1 MLRSVIASWTLFF
14 GLLMISAG
22 SGLQNV
28 LLGTRAPEIGFSNIA
43 TGFVMS
49 GYYAGIF
56 VGSIVVPRILAQ
68 VGHVRVFG
76 AMSAI
81 ASAAVLMHIA
91 FADPILWALMRLATG
106 FSFAGMYIV
115 CESWLND
122 KATNATRGQLLSLYM
137 IINMAGMGAGQ
148 MMIALGET
156 GGVGLFLLASVMVS
170 IAVVPILITVSA
182 APSFEAP
189 DRLGFRRLLQV
200 SPLSVV
206 GMVLIGLV
214 ISMIFG
220 MGPVYGR
227 NLGLNNTEIG
237 YFMTSIM
244 VGTLLLQYPVG
255 RLSDKF
261 DRRVIILGVS
271 TTAAV
276 CIATASFFGGNQLAM
291 LLLFTMVFGG
301 LAFSLYSLFIA
312 HANDYL
318 PPSQMVAMSSGLL
331 MVNGA
336 GAVVGSPFAAT
347 IIEVLGSRSFMP
359 AIALI
364 LVGLSGFVL
373 LRMRMRESVPT
384 EAQGPFVAF
393 PKTLTSVAAGLNPEA
408 EWSDGA
414 EGQAANDPFKD
425 NPYVN

>member
-1 MLRSVIASWTLFF
+1 MIRSVIASWTLFF

-22 SGLQNV
+22 NGLQNV

-56 VGSIVVPRILAQ
+56 LGSIVVPGILAR

-81 ASAAVLMHIA
+81 ASAAVLMHVA
-91 FADPILWALMRLATG
+91 FGHPILWAFMRLASG
-106 FSFAGMYIV
+106 FGFAGMYIV

-137 IINMAGMGAGQ
+137 IVNMGGMGLGQ
-148 MMIALGET
+148 LMIGLGET
-156 GGVGLFLLASVMVS
+156 GGVGLFLMASVMVS
-170 IAVVPILITVSA
+170 IAVVPILITVNA
-182 APSFEAP
+182 APNFEAP

-206 GMVLIGLV
+206 GMAISGLIV
-214 ISMIFG
+214 SMLFG

-261 DRRVIILGVS
+261 DRRVVILGAAS
-271 TTAAV
+271 SGAV
-276 CIATASFFGGNQLAM
+276 CIAIASFFGANQFLP
-291 LLLFTMVFGG
+291 LLIFTMIFGG
-301 LAFSLYSLFIA
+301 LTFSLYSLFIA
-312 HANDYL
+312 HANDFL

-347 IIEVLGSRSFMP
+347 IIQVLGSRFFMP

-364 LVGLSGFVL
+364 LVCLSIFVVI
-373 LRMRMRESVPT
+373 RMRLRDAVPQ

-393 PKTLTSVAAGLNPEA
+393 PETLTSVAAGLNPEA
-408 EWSDGA
+408 EWTDTT
-414 EGQAANDPFKD
+414 EDDAANDPFKD

>member
-1 MLRSVIASWTLFF
+1 MIRSVIASWTLFF

-22 SGLQNV
+22 NGLQNV

-56 VGSIVVPRILAQ
+56 LGSIVVPGILAR

-81 ASAAVLMHIA
+81 ASAAVLMHVA
-91 FADPILWALMRLATG
+91 FGHPILWALMRLASG
-106 FSFAGMYIV
+106 FGFAGMYIV

-122 KATNATRGQLLSLYM
+122 KATNETRGQLLSLYM
-137 IINMAGMGAGQ
+137 IVNIGGMGLGQ
-148 MMIALGET
+148 LMIGLGEA
-156 GGVGLFLLASVMVS
+156 GGVGLFLMASVMVS
-170 IAVVPILITVSA
+170 IAVVPILVSVSP
-182 APSFEAP
+182 APNFEAP
-189 DRLGFRRLLQV
+189 DRLGLRRLMQV
-200 SPLSVV
+200 SPLSVI
-206 GMVLIGLV
+206 GMATSGLI
-214 ISMIFG
+214 ISMLFG
-220 MGPVYGR
+220 MGPIYGR

-261 DRRVIILGVS
+261 DRRVVILGAAS
-271 TTAAV
+271 TSAV
-276 CIATASFFGGNQLAM
+276 CISIASFFGASNFIP
-291 LLLFTMVFGG
+291 LLVFTMIFGG
-301 LAFSLYSLFIA
+301 LTFSLYSLFIA
-312 HANDYL
+312 HANDFL

-331 MVNGA
+331 MVNGV

-347 IIEVLGSRSFMP
+347 IIETLGSRSFMP
-359 AIALI
+359 AIAIILI
-364 LVGLSGFVL
+364 GLSLFIL
-373 LRMRMRESVPT
+373 IRMRLRDAVPQ

-393 PKTLTSVAAGLNPEA
+393 PKNITGVATSLNPEA
-408 EWSDGA
+408 EWTDTV
-414 EGQAANDPFKD
+414 EGDEANDPFRD

>member
-1 MLRSVIASWTLFF
+1 MIRSVIASWTLFF

-49 GYYAGIF
+49 GYFIGIF
-56 VGSIVVPRILAQ
+56 FGSIVVPTILAA

-81 ASAAVLMHIA
+81 ASAAVLMHVA
-91 FADPILWALMRLATG
+91 FSEPILWALMRLASG
-106 FSFAGMYIV
+106 FGFAGMYIV

-122 KATNATRGQLLSLYM
+122 KATNETRGQLLSLYM
-137 IINMAGMGAGQ
+137 IVNIGGMGLGQ
-148 MMIALGET
+148 LMIGLGET
-156 GGVGLFLLASVMVS
+156 GGVGLFLMASVMVS
-170 IAVVPILITVSA
+170 IAVVPILITVS
-182 APSFEAP
+182 PSPNFEAP
-189 DRLGFRRLLQV
+189 DRLGFRRLIQV

-206 GMVLIGLV
+206 GMAICGLI
-214 ISMIFG
+214 ISMLFG

-237 YFMTSIM
+237 YFMTAIT

-255 RLSDKF
+255 RLSDIL
-261 DRRVIILGVS
+261 DRRVVILGAAS
-271 TTAAV
+271 TSAV
-276 CIATASFFGGNQLAM
+276 CVFTASFFGADEFLA
-291 LLLFTMVFGG
+291 LLIFTVIFGG
-301 LAFSLYSLFIA
+301 LTFSLYSLFIA
-312 HANDYL
+312 HANDFL

-336 GAVVGSPFAAT
+336 GAIVGSPFAAT
-347 IIEVLGSRSFMP
+347 IIEVLGSRSLMP
-359 AIALI
+359 AIAIILI
-364 LVGLSGFVL
+364 GLSIFIVI
-373 LRMRMRESVPT
+373 RMRLRDSVPT

-393 PKTLTSVAAGLNPEA
+393 PENLTSVATGLNPEA
-408 EWSDGA
+408 EWTDTA
-414 EGQAANDPFKD
+414 EDDEANDPFRD